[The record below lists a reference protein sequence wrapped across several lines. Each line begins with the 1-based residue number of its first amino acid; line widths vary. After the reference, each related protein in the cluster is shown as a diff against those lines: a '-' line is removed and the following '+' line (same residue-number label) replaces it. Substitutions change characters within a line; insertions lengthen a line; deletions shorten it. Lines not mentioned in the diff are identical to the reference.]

1 MTAKVKVD
9 GAYDCVTKTPMGD
22 QPSVLTVIVDGDRF
36 NGTNAGPLGSLDV
49 KEGKV
54 AGNRL
59 NWVMEMT
66 LPMAMTLKCEAIVA
80 GDKLTGTID
89 AGAFGT
95 LTMSGTRRG

>member
-1 MTAKVKVD
+1 MAKVD

-22 QPSVLTVIVDGDRF
+22 QPSVFTVISEGDHF

-54 AGNRL
+54 DGNRL

-66 LPMAMTLKCEAIVA
+66 MPMPMTLKCEAIVN

-89 AGAFGT
+89 AGAFGM
-95 LTMSGTRRG
+95 LAMSGTRRS

>member
-1 MTAKVKVD
+1 MATID

-22 QPSVLTVIVDGDRF
+22 QPSVFTVISTGDRF

-49 KEGKV
+49 KDGQV
-54 AGNRL
+54 DGNRL
-59 NWVMEMT
+59 TWTMDMT
-66 LPMAMTLKCEAIVA
+66 MPMPITLKAEAIVN

-95 LTMSGTRRG
+95 LTMAGTRRA